1 MEYKKMNK
9 QIKQIYRGYDIIT
22 SVNSLNVVDEVKIFK
37 DVQLIND
44 GFAETEDAIKYLD
57 NYIKLK
63 QKK

>member
-1 MEYKKMNK
+1 MNR
-9 QIKQIYRGYDIIT
+9 QIKQIYRGYNIIT

-44 GFAETEDAIKYLD
+44 GFAETEDAIKYVD